1 VKFGSASLKHA
12 TLFIYFPSILM
23 SLGQGML
30 IPALPVLGE
39 TFGVS
44 GAVAVQALTAQL
56 LGRAIALIPAGGAI
70 DRWGAKPVMIF
81 GAALAT
87 ASGVLAALA
96 PHFFIIIAAQFIWG
110 IGTSMW
116 MFGREIAAFD
126 MVQSDQRGR
135 QMSALMGIGSTGMA
149 LGPAV
154 GGIVTDAIGI
164 RSLFWMYAVTS
175 GIVLAISTMQANARR
190 DEGAK
195 RKKAPFINLGVFKKI
210 HPYYRITY
218 AVLFFS
224 TFSQMT
230 RSQVMNSAMPLYTQD
245 SLGMSPTQTGIIFS
259 FMAAVT
265 FAMILPTGFISD
277 KLGRK
282 WAAAPAAVF
291 SFLGFVIIPFFD
303 TMPQLIAAVL
313 IVGLANG
320 LAMGAMT
327 IYTFDIVPNEFRGQL
342 QAMRRSFGEA
352 GAVISPPIVG
362 ILTVA
367 YGPASAFWVVAPL
380 HGLSAL
386 LIIFVARES
395 LRRRLPPGAPD
406 SEGVIVTPIDARP

>member
-1 VKFGSASLKHA
+1 
-12 TLFIYFPSILM
+12 M

-30 IPALPVLGE
+30 IPALPVLGA

-56 LGRAIALIPAGGAI
+56 LGRGLALIPAGGAI
-70 DRWGAKPVMIF
+70 DRWGAKPVMVA
-81 GAALAT
+81 GAMLAT
-87 ASGVLAALA
+87 ASGVLAALS
-96 PHFFIIIAAQFIWG
+96 PHFFFIIIAQFIWG
-110 IGTSMW
+110 VGTSIW

-126 MVQSDQRGR
+126 MVKSDQRGR

-154 GGIVTDAIGI
+154 GGIVTDIIGI
-164 RSLFWMYAVTS
+164 RALFWLYAGTS
-175 GIVLAISTMQANARR
+175 GVVLFISSIQANAHR
-190 DEGAK
+190 DPPIK
-195 RKKAPFINLGVFKKI
+195 REKTPFISLKVLKKI

-218 AVLFFS
+218 AVLFFA

-230 RSQVMNSAMPLYTQD
+230 RGQVMNSAMPLYAQD
-245 SLGMSPTQTGIIFS
+245 TLGMSPTQTGIIFS

-265 FAMILPTGFISD
+265 FAMIVPTGFISD

-282 WAAAPAAVF
+282 WAAAPAAIF
-291 SFLGFVIIPFFD
+291 SFVGFVMIPFFD
-303 TMPQLIAAVL
+303 TMPLLIGAVL

-327 IYTFDIVPNEFRGQL
+327 IYTFDIVPNAYRGQL
-342 QAMRRSFGEA
+342 QAIRRAFGES

-362 ILTVA
+362 ILTLA
-367 YGPASAFWVVAPL
+367 YGPSSAFWAVAPL

-386 LIIFVARES
+386 LLIWVARES

-406 SEGVIVTPIDARP
+406 AEGVIVTPGV